1 MKAIQFNLTI
11 PRYAA
16 GLALGKLSPATLWS
30 GLSCTTYE
38 EIPDPTLPGEEWTI
52 VQTQL
57 GGVCGTDTSAIS
69 LKASP
74 YFSPL
79 TSSPFVFGH
88 ENAGAIAE
96 AGREARGWQ
105 AGQRV
110 VVEPTLWCA
119 PRGFTQLCRFCAR
132 GEVNRCERVTQGNL
146 SPGQGIGNCRDTS
159 GSWAPYFVAHRAQLY
174 AVPDAISPEN
184 AVLIEPFAVGLHAA
198 LQNFPKDDDKVL
210 IVGAGSIGM
219 CMLAALRGLGSQAEI
234 LVLARHAFQGE
245 AALKLGA
252 SRVIASR
259 DTAEVYGEIAELTGG
274 MVKKPIIG
282 KQILLGGADLTFDC
296 VGSSQSLD
304 DAIRLTRNGGRMVVV
319 GVPGIAKGVDW
330 SAIFIQ
336 ELEVKAA
343 YIYHHAEQFGGKQ
356 WKTFD
361 LAIDLMASGKV
372 DLGWMVSHK
381 FRLEEYRQAFELTL
395 RRGGNKALKIA
406 FDFG

>member
-1 MKAIQFNLTI
+1 MKAIQFNVTI
-11 PRYAA
+11 PRYVT
-16 GLALGKLSPATLWS
+16 GLALSKLYPSALWS
-30 GLSCTTYE
+30 GLSCTSYG
-38 EIPDPTLPGEEWTI
+38 EIPDPELPGEEWAI

-57 GGVCGTDTSAIS
+57 GGVCGSDTSAIF

-74 YFSPL
+74 YLSVL
-79 TSSPFVFGH
+79 TSSSFVFGH
-88 ENAGAIAE
+88 ENVGAIAE
-96 AGREARGWQ
+96 VGRQAGGWK

-119 PRGFTQLCRFCAR
+119 PRGFTQLCHFCAR
-132 GEVNRCERVTQGNL
+132 GEVNRCERVTQGSL
-146 SPGQGIGNCRDTS
+146 SPGLGIGNCRETS
-159 GSWAPYFVAHRAQLY
+159 GSWAPYFLAHRSQLY
-174 AVPDAISPEN
+174 AVPEAISPEN

-210 IVGAGSIGM
+210 IVGAGSIGL

-234 LVLARHAFQGE
+234 LVLARHAFQAE
-245 AALKLGA
+245 AAQRLGA
-252 SRVIASR
+252 SHVITSR
-259 DTAEVYGEIAELTGG
+259 DTAEVYGEMAELTGG
-274 MVKKPIIG
+274 SVKKPIIG
-282 KQILLGGADLTFDC
+282 KQVLLGGADLTFEC

-304 DAIRLTRNGGRMVVV
+304 DALRLTRNGGRMVVV

-343 YIYHHAEQFGGKQ
+343 YIYHHAEQFGGRQ

-361 LAIDLMASGKV
+361 LAIDLMATGKV

-381 FRLEEYRQAFELTL
+381 FRLEEYRQALELTH
-395 RRGGNKALKIA
+395 RRGGQRALKIA
-406 FDFG
+406 FEFG